1 MGKHFTVT
9 VQSQLSCTLL
19 TDLNNEA
26 TPNQM
31 LKTPPKKAIKT
42 SNESNMMC
50 ITWTLAFVQGQ
61 CS

>member
-1 MGKHFTVT
+1 MLIIQLMGKHFTVT

-42 SNESNMMC
+42 SNESNMMR
-50 ITWTLAFVQGQ
+50 IT
-61 CS
+61 